1 MAATPDQTLSDI
13 AAELYVLPP
22 DEFTAARNA
31 RADELSDSALAKQVR
46 AFRKPLLAAQIVNVF
61 AREHSAELGEALELA
76 EELRDAQADL
86 DAAALT
92 KLSRQRRALIRGLA
106 QQATKLAASR
116 GERVTQATS
125 DAVEQTL
132 NAAMFDADAAAA
144 VASGRLVRPLEPSG
158 DYPAELADAVAGHLD
173 GTTGLTMGQ
182 PVDEVKARRERREAE
197 RALRAAEQRME
208 QAEQECI
215 EIGRAWN
222 AVDEEARRLLERR
235 ASLESELD
243 RVSEEMTHAE
253 RERDSL
259 DGRRADVRRRWDDT
273 KDAVD
278 AARSALDA
286 FSTGRGA
293 DLR

>member
-1 MAATPDQTLSDI
+1 MAAKPDQTLSDI

-158 DYPAELADAVAGHLD
+158 DPIAADDLVAGSLD
-173 GTTGLTMGQ
+173 AG
-182 PVDEVKARRERREAE
+182 PAAPRSRPADEVAARRERKKAE
-197 RALRAAEQRME
+197 GALRAAEAALVQAERLNDELVRKQKATRE
-208 QAEQECI
+208 QADRLDA
-215 EIGRAWN
+215 RA
-222 AVDEEARRLLERR
+222 A
-235 ASLESELD
+235 ELK
-243 RVSEEMTHAE
+243 AE
-253 RERDSL
+253 RERVIAEADQA
-259 DGRRADVRRRWDDT
+259 RREHD
-273 KDAVD
+273 
-278 AARSALDA
+278 ALDA
-286 FSTGRGA
+286 ELAEVGERVKETQRALTAAQSELERLEEP
-293 DLR
+293 D